1 MIRRQQRR
9 GSVNGMM
16 TKKGKRTRQLKSFLL
31 FGTFLTF
38 ILILLVSTVG
48 RQQFGS
54 SHKLVLE
61 LTGPIYRVM
70 TGTIVYFDS
79 LVQDYKALWRVREE
93 NKRLLAE
100 LREAKA
106 INNQYREA
114 VATNVRLR
122 KLLQFKESLATPTL
136 TAAIVGHDPSLWF
149 RTVIIDRGSS
159 DGIQK
164 GMPAVTIE
172 GIVGQI
178 LDTSP
183 HYAKVL
189 LATDPNSAID
199 VLVQRT
205 RVRGIL
211 KGTSGSDYQ
220 LDYVL
225 KNSDVQVGDRVV
237 ASELGG
243 IFPKGLQVGTVAKV
257 IKDRRGM
264 FQQIEI
270 KPSVEF
276 TKLENLIIIMKNTS
290 LTE

>member
-1 MIRRQQRR
+1 MIRRQQSR
-9 GSVNGMM
+9 GAVNGMI
-16 TKKGKRTRQLKSFLL
+16 TKKGKRSRQVKTFLL

-54 SHKLVLE
+54 SHKLALE
-61 LTGPIYRVM
+61 LTGPIHRVM
-70 TGTIVYFDS
+70 TWTISYFDS

-100 LREAKA
+100 LSEVKA
-106 INNQYREA
+106 ANNQYREA
-114 VATNVRLR
+114 VATNARLR
-122 KLLQFKESLATPTL
+122 KLLQFKESLAPPTL
-136 TAAIVGHDPSLWF
+136 TARIIGHDPSLWF

-159 DGIQK
+159 DGILK

-178 LDTSP
+178 LDISP

-199 VLVQRT
+199 VLIQRT

-211 KGTSGSDYQ
+211 KGKSGSDYQ

-225 KNSDVQVGDRVV
+225 KNSDVQEGDPVV
-237 ASELGG
+237 TSELGG
-243 IFPKGLQVGTVAKV
+243 IFPKGLLAGTVSKV
-257 IKDRRGM
+257 VKDRRGM

-270 KPSVEF
+270 TPSVDF
-276 TKLENLIIIMKNTS
+276 TKLENLIIIMKNNS
-290 LTE
+290 LAE

>member
-1 MIRRQQRR
+1 MIPRQQKR
-9 GSVNGMM
+9 GSVDGMM
-16 TKKGKRTRQLKSFLL
+16 AKKGKRSRQVKTFLL

-61 LTGPIYRVM
+61 LTGPIHRVM
-70 TGTIVYFDS
+70 TGTIAYFDS

-93 NKRLLAE
+93 NKQLLEE

-106 INNQYREA
+106 VNNQYREA

-122 KLLQFKESLATPTL
+122 KLLQFKESLAPPTM
-136 TAAIVGHDPSLWF
+136 TARIVGHDPSLWF

-172 GIVGQI
+172 GLVGQI
-178 LDTSP
+178 LDASP

-189 LATDPNSAID
+189 LAIDPNSAID
-199 VLVQRT
+199 VLIQRT

-211 KGTSGSDYQ
+211 KGTSSSDYH

-225 KNSDVQVGDRVV
+225 KNSDIQEGDRVV
-237 ASELGG
+237 TSELGG
-243 IFPKGLQVGTVAKV
+243 IFPKGLLVGTVTKV

-270 KPSVEF
+270 KPSVDY
-276 TKLENLIIIMKNTS
+276 TKLENLIIIMKNNS
-290 LTE
+290 LAG